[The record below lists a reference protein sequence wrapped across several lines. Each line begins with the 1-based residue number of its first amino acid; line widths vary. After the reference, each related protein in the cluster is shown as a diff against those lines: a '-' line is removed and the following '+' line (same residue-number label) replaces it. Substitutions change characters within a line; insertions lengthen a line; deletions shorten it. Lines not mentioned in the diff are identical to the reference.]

1 MNHVW
6 QFLRRAAHGIGRGLS
21 ISLIRG
27 WQFTHWVGR
36 GVGLGLW
43 ISLIKIWQ
51 LTSWAG
57 RGIGRG
63 LSISLIKTWKFSCWA
78 VPKIGQGI
86 WLSLTKTWQFIYWA
100 VPKICRGLWFLL
112 STTWMVF
119 WLIVSELLILLFKM
133 VNGPKRALTVFVALV
148 VLLNLWEY
156 LWGGVR
162 YPALI
167 FLTEYP
173 TFIYLRVAGILA
185 GLVNLLLFYKWVKSR
200 LAPKANLPVP
210 VERKQ
215 DRHYEQPKAISRFP
229 RKRVYSDIE
238 RARAIVALLESES
251 VPFVSL
257 QLDIPESTL
266 HSWKNKYQMDNR
278 FRFRIDQVIWLVTR
292 VKMSQYDRQDQIE
305 TDLHN

>member
-6 QFLRRAAHGIGRGLS
+6 QLLREAGHGIGRGLLFT
-21 ISLIRG
+21 LIQS
-27 WQFTHWVGR
+27 WKFTHWLGR
-36 GVGLGLW
+36 GTGNGLL

-51 LTSWAG
+51 
-57 RGIGRG
+57 GI
-63 LSISLIKTWKFSCWA
+63 CWA
-78 VPKIGQGI
+78 VPRIGQGL
-86 WLSLTKTWQFIYWA
+86 WLSLTKTWQFTYWA
-100 VPKICRGLWFLL
+100 VPRICRGLWLVL
-112 STTWMVF
+112 STTWIVF

-148 VLLNLWEY
+148 VLLHLWEY

-167 FLTEYP
+167 FLTEHP
-173 TFIYLRVAGILA
+173 TFTYLRVAGILA
-185 GLVNLLLFYKWVKSR
+185 GLVNLLLFYEWVKSR
-200 LAPKANLPVP
+200 LSPKANLPVP
-210 VERKQ
+210 VGRQ
-215 DRHYEQPKAISRFP
+215 QVRHSEQSKAILPFR

-238 RARAIVALLESES
+238 RARAIVAMNESGS
-251 VPFVSL
+251 VPYVSQ
-257 QLDIPESTL
+257 QLDIPPSTL
-266 HSWKNKYQMDNR
+266 HSWRNKYQMDSR

>member
-1 MNHVW
+1 MNHLW
-6 QFLRRAAHGIGRGLS
+6 QFLREAGHGIGRGLS
-21 ISLIRG
+21 ISLIKG

-63 LSISLIKTWKFSCWA
+63 LSISLIKTWQFTCWA
-78 VPKIGQGI
+78 IPKISQGI
-86 WLSLTKTWQFIYWA
+86 WLALSKTWQIIYWA
-100 VPKICRGLWFLL
+100 VPKISRGLWFLVA
-112 STTWMVF
+112 TTWLVF
-119 WLIVSELLILLFKM
+119 WWIVRELLILLIKM

-148 VLLNLWEY
+148 AVLYLWEH

-162 YPALI
+162 YPALS
-167 FLTEYP
+167 FLTEDP
-173 TFIYLRVAGILA
+173 TFTSLIVAGILA
-185 GLVNLLLFYKWVKSR
+185 GLVDLLLFYKLVKSK
-200 LAPKANLPVP
+200 LSPKANLPVP
-210 VERKQ
+210 VEQRQ
-215 DRHYEQPKAISRFP
+215 DRHYEQPKPIVRFH

-251 VPFVSL
+251 VPFVSQ
-257 QLDIPESTL
+257 QLGIPKSTL
-266 HSWKNKYQMDNR
+266 QSWKNKYQMDNR

-292 VKMSQYDRQDQIE
+292 VKRSQYDRQDQIE
-305 TDLHN
+305 TKHPN

>member
-1 MNHVW
+1 MNHGW
-6 QFLRRAAHGIGRGLS
+6 QLLREAGHGIGRGILF
-21 ISLIRG
+21 SLIQS
-27 WQFTHWVGR
+27 WKFTHWLGR
-36 GVGLGLW
+36 GIGNGLL

-51 LTSWAG
+51 
-57 RGIGRG
+57 GI
-63 LSISLIKTWKFSCWA
+63 CWA
-78 VPKIGQGI
+78 VPRIGQGL
-86 WLSLTKTWQFIYWA
+86 WLSLTKAWQITYWT
-100 VPKICRGLWFLL
+100 VPRVLRGLWFLL
-112 STTWMVF
+112 TTIWMVF

-148 VLLNLWEY
+148 VLLQLWER
-156 LWGGVR
+156 LWGGVQ

-167 FLTEYP
+167 FLTENP
-173 TFIYLRVAGILA
+173 TFAILTGAGILA
-185 GLVNLLLFYKWVKSR
+185 GLVDLLLFYEWVKSR
-200 LAPKANLPVP
+200 LSPKANLPVP
-210 VERKQ
+210 VEQ
-215 DRHYEQPKAISRFP
+215 IEDRHYEQPKPIVRFP